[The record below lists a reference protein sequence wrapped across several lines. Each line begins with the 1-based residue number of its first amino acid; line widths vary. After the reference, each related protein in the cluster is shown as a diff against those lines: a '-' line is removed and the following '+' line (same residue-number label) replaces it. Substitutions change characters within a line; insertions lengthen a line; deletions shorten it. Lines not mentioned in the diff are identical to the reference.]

1 MDAKISVII
10 PVYNV
15 EEYLP
20 KCIES
25 VRNQTYGNL
34 EIILVDDGST
44 DRCSIIC
51 KQYAALDTRIKVIH
65 KENGGL
71 SDARNTGMEASS
83 GDFLAFVDSDDWI
96 DENMYEVLYSLIS
109 KYEADIAI
117 CKLREV
123 SKSEIIDQSTNA
135 IVVCNGVEAL
145 TLMVTKNNN
154 YKLEH
159 GITNKLIKKEL
170 ILNFRFPVG
179 KLVEDLYFTPP
190 LIFASEKCVYIDAAK
205 YNYLTDREESIMNAK
220 VSEKIIAN
228 ELDGYQ
234 ELERFFSSKGIYSC
248 IAQIREIFLIR
259 LLYFHYEVQ
268 ISSLENKSEILV
280 GLEEKFHMHFNKPN
294 KKLLQPKRQLQ
305 ITLFDLSP
313 GMYHQFKKFSR
324 KISVFKDT
332 VKSQKRFVIKS
343 SAPTVQKRG

>member
-1 MDAKISVII
+1 MDAEISVII

-96 DENMYEVLYSLIS
+96 DEDMYEVLYSLAAE
-109 KYEADIAI
+109 YEADVAI
-117 CKLREV
+117 CRVREV
-123 SKSEIIDQSTNA
+123 SKKEIVDQSTND
-135 IVVCNGVEAL
+135 IVVCNAVEAL
-145 TLMVTKNNN
+145 TLMVTKDNN

-170 ILNFRFPVG
+170 IQNFRFPVG

-190 LIFASEKCVYIDAAK
+190 LIYASEKCVYIDAAK
-205 YNYLTDREESIMNAK
+205 YNYLTDREDSIMNAK
-220 VSEKIIAN
+220 VSEKMIAN

-234 ELERFFSSKGIYSC
+234 ELERFLSSKGINSC
-248 IAQIREIFLIR
+248 IGQIREIFLGR
-259 LLYFHYEVQ
+259 LLFFHYQVT
-268 ISSLENKSEILV
+268 ISSLENKRELLT
-280 GLEEKFHMHFNKPN
+280 GLEEKFYMNFNKPN
-294 KKLLQPKRQLQ
+294 KKLMHPKRQLQ

-313 GMYHQFKKFSR
+313 GIYHQLKEFSR
-324 KISVFKDT
+324 KMSVFKDT
-332 VKSQKRFVIKS
+332 VKSRKRFVIKS
-343 SAPTVQKRG
+343 SAPIVQKRG